1 MSTAQAV
8 SPTVSTLSVAELET
22 FIRRIVW
29 GEITL
34 ALDERGIYPGPTVI
48 EPGSPIYEDLVE
60 LLRLKEEDQFTF
72 WSYEQVFRAMT

>member
-8 SPTVSTLSVAELET
+8 SPTVGTLSVAELET

-48 EPGSPIYEDLVE
+48 EPGSPIY
-60 LLRLKEEDQFTF
+60 
-72 WSYEQVFRAMT
+72 